1 MCVVI
6 QPNMSL
12 KSRFLKP
19 GDDIYAEDRSDV
31 DQTSG
36 TTFIYNPDRS
46 LSIEKQ
52 RQRLPVFTARNHILY
67 LVETYQTT
75 IVVGETGSGKSTQ
88 IPQYLREARWSVD
101 GLIGITQ
108 PRRVACTTLAE
119 RVAEECDVIL
129 GKEVGYSIRFDD
141 YNTPGTTQ
149 IKYVTEGL
157 LVREMMADPLLRQY
171 CVVMLDEIHERTL
184 YTDIVLGLMKK
195 ILRRR
200 KDLRL
205 IISSATVDADHL
217 YNFFNYNTTTDKSK
231 DTATVLS
238 VEGRTHP
245 VDISYL
251 EESTADYVKC
261 SAETVMKIHSK
272 HGPGDVLVFLTGAEE
287 VETCV
292 SLLKE
297 YAFSLKKNEGSL
309 LILPMHGAL
318 TNSDQLR
325 VFQFSPPGVRKVVVA
340 TNIAETSVTMP
351 GIVYVVDC
359 GFVKLRWYNPSSHT
373 DALVVVPTS
382 QASAIQR
389 AGRAGRTRSGN
400 VYRLYTEEEYNKLSE
415 VTPPEMV
422 RSNLSS
428 AVLNLMALGIENMLR
443 FDFPSPPPA
452 KHLSAALD
460 ELFALGALTEEGTLT
475 KPLGQQMAEFPLP
488 PQLAKILLVSG
499 DFGCSQEI
507 LSILAMLQVQNVF
520 TIPRGQECHARANHR
535 SFQVNEGDLITLLNV
550 FTAYTKHGESKQWL
564 TLKLRMA
571 TRAVPERGISLNLML
586 LCFLF
591 TGGVDAVCKCI
602 TAGMFPNA
610 AYLHHSG
617 TYRTVRGNQ
626 LLCIHPSSVLYTE
639 TQPQW
644 VLFHEVLHTSQ
655 MFMRDLTVIDPTWLL
670 ELAPHFYEKR
680 TLQD

>member
-428 AVLNLMALGIENMLR
+428 AVLNLMALGI
-443 FDFPSPPPA
+443 
-452 KHLSAALD
+452 
-460 ELFALGALTEEGTLT
+460 
-475 KPLGQQMAEFPLP
+475 
-488 PQLAKILLVSG
+488 G

-550 FTAYTKHGESKQWL
+550 FTAYTKHGESKQWCI
-564 TLKLRMA
+564 KKFINHRALR
-571 TRAVPERGISLNLML
+571 RAVEIRARMEKILVNFSIPVTSSE
-586 LCFLF
+586 
-591 TGGVDAVCKCI
+591 GGVDAVCKCI

>member
-88 IPQYLREARWSVD
+88 IPQY
-101 GLIGITQ
+101 
-108 PRRVACTTLAE
+108 
-119 RVAEECDVIL
+119 
-129 GKEVGYSIRFDD
+129 
-141 YNTPGTTQ
+141 
-149 IKYVTEGL
+149 
-157 LVREMMADPLLRQY
+157 

-251 EESTADYVKC
+251 
-261 SAETVMKIHSK
+261 
-272 HGPGDVLVFLTGAEE
+272 
-287 VETCV
+287 
-292 SLLKE
+292 
-297 YAFSLKKNEGSL
+297 EGSL

-550 FTAYTKHGESKQWL
+550 FTAYTKHGESKQWCI
-564 TLKLRMA
+564 KKFINHRALR
-571 TRAVPERGISLNLML
+571 RAVEIRARMEKILVNFSIPVTSSE
-586 LCFLF
+586 
-591 TGGVDAVCKCI
+591 GGVDAVCKCI